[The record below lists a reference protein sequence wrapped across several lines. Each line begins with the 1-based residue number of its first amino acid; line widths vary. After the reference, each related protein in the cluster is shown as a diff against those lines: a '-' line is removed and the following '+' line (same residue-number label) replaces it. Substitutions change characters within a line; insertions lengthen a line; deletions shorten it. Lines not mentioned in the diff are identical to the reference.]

1 MKPTSA
7 SPGHHGAEALD
18 DDVAHEHSDINIPA
32 LVWSAV
38 T

>member
-1 MKPTSA
+1 M
-7 SPGHHGAEALD
+7 HN

-38 T
+38 ILAAVVFGTARS